1 MDRAESMDEP
11 MKIYH
16 SLFQQWLNLA
26 QPLSGGGR
34 PGTGGTPGE
43 EMADFSAISNA
54 MLQAL
59 GAASTSALSYGCSIQ
74 SIISKYQAS
83 VLALNFSQED
93 SQVKRAKLIDEA
105 RGFLREIGETASR
118 EGRHFQHQLAIITE
132 QLAQAEAN
140 SQPHHP
146 KATP

>member
-1 MDRAESMDEP
+1 MAESIDEL
-11 MKIYH
+11 MKVYD

-26 QPLSGGGR
+26 QPLFAAGR
-34 PGTGGTPGE
+34 TGMDGLGSE
-43 EMADFSAISNA
+43 EAADFSAISRA

-59 GAASTSALSYGCSIQ
+59 GAASTSSLSYGCSVQ
-74 SIISKYQAS
+74 SIIYKYQAS
-83 VLALNFSQED
+83 LLALNLSNEESQL
-93 SQVKRAKLIDEA
+93 KRAKLIDEA

-140 SQPHHP
+140 TAGHQS
-146 KATP
+146 KSTP